1 MKGRKILNQDE
12 SNNNI
17 INIDKNMGGGTNLQ
31 ERNSNFE
38 LLRIICMFGIIS
50 MHTFGV
56 FHDTAVG
63 GNLVF
68 GVFNSS
74 LFNIGVSSFML
85 ISGYFGVKTSVKK
98 IIHLECMILFYSV
111 LTEII
116 NQAITGG
123 FNIKGII
130 VSFLPVFGCKY
141 WYMSAYVLILVFANY
156 INRIPKIMSRRQF
169 EKLLL
174 LMIIVFNV
182 IPTIIQKDI
191 MGNKGKN
198 VLNLLVVYLI
208 GRYIYIYIDKDKRKI
223 PYLRI
228 GAIAFLTELTLN
240 LCLTYLSG
248 GVGIVAS
255 FARDYS
261 IFILV
266 LSICIFMT
274 FKKIQIK
281 ARVINVLS
289 KHIVAAYLFEGAL
302 RMLIGSYILQWNEYI
317 YKPILPLIIVGCA
330 LIILFVCLIIDA
342 LRSVIMA
349 PIEKKITNIG
359 INSYAWIK
367 RLSEKIS

>member
-1 MKGRKILNQDE
+1 
-12 SNNNI
+12 
-17 INIDKNMGGGTNLQ
+17 
-31 ERNSNFE
+31 
-38 LLRIICMFGIIS
+38 

-174 LMIIVFNV
+174 LMIIVFN
-182 IPTIIQKDI
+182 
-191 MGNKGKN
+191 
-198 VLNLLVVYLI
+198 
-208 GRYIYIYIDKDKRKI
+208 I

-281 ARVINVLS
+281 ARVINALS
-289 KHIVAAYLFEGAL
+289 KHVVAAYLFEGAL

-367 RLSEKIS
+367 KVVENSQRK